1 MGMDIQRTGEAEKKK
16 RRRIIWGAVAL
27 AAILLVTLGLGQLK
41 PAAPTVDKATVW
53 VDTVQRGPMQRE
65 VRGPGTLVA
74 EDIRYVP
81 AIVDG
86 RIERIPAL
94 PGVTVTKDT
103 LLLEMSNPDLEQ
115 NAAEA
120 ESQLKAAQADYQDLK
135 AKLDKDLL
143 NEESMA
149 ATAES
154 QSQQAKL
161 QAEADVKLA
170 KDGLIPEITMKK
182 STLQSASL
190 IEQADTE
197 RKKVEQNKLS
207 ARAQLA
213 AQEARVHQ
221 AQAVYELKRRQVE
234 ALHVKAGIDGV
245 LQELPVQVGQKVAP
259 GANLARVAQPDHLK
273 AELKIP
279 ETQAKDVVIGQ
290 SAQIDTRNGVV
301 AGHVSRVAP
310 SVQDG
315 TVTVDV
321 RLDGGPLPKGARVD
335 LSVDGTILIEKLDNV
350 LYVGRPAYGQPNS
363 KVQMFKLT
371 DGDKEAVRVPVQL
384 GRSSVNTIEIVGGL
398 NVGDKV
404 ILSDTSAWDGHDRL
418 RLN

>member
-16 RRRIIWGAVAL
+16 RRRIIWGAIAL
-27 AAILLVTLGLGQLK
+27 VAILLVTLGLGQLK

-103 LLLEMSNPDLEQ
+103 LLLDMSNPDLEQ

-120 ESQLKAAQADYQDLK
+120 QSQLRAAQADYQDLK

-143 NEESMA
+143 NEESLA
-149 ATAES
+149 VTAES
-154 QSQQAKL
+154 QAQQAKL

-182 STLQSASL
+182 SSLQSASL
-190 IEQADTE
+190 NEAAETE
-197 RKKVEQNKLS
+197 RKKVLQNKLS
-207 ARAQLA
+207 AKAQLA
-213 AQEARVHQ
+213 AQEARVRQ

-234 ALHVKAGIDGV
+234 ALHVRAGIDGV

-290 SAQIDTRNGVV
+290 SAQIDTRNGIVS
-301 AGHVSRVAP
+301 GHVSRVAP

>member
-1 MGMDIQRTGEAEKKK
+1 MDIERTGEAQKK
-16 RRRIIWGAVAL
+16 RTRRIIWGAIAL
-27 AAILLVTLGLGQLK
+27 VAILLVTLGLGQLK

-53 VDTVQRGPMQRE
+53 LDAVQRGPMQRE

-74 EDIRYVP
+74 EDIRYIP

-103 LLLEMSNPDLEQ
+103 LLVEMSNPDLEQ

-120 ESQLKAAQADYQDLK
+120 ESQLKAAQADYQDLQ
-135 AKLDKDLL
+135 AKLDKELL
-143 NEESMA
+143 DQQSTA
-149 ATAES
+149 ASVES
-154 QSQQAKL
+154 QSEQAKL

-182 STLQSASL
+182 STMQSATLGKQSAF
-190 IEQADTE
+190 EKQ
-197 RKKVEQNKLS
+197 KVRQNALS
-207 ARAQLA
+207 AQAQLA
-213 AQEARVHQ
+213 AQRARVNQ
-221 AQAVYELKRRQVE
+221 AEAVYGLRRRQVE
-234 ALHVKAGIDGV
+234 NLHVKAGIDGV

-290 SAQIDTRNGVV
+290 SAQIDTRNGIVS
-301 AGHVSRVAP
+301 GHVSRVAP

-315 TVTVDV
+315 TVTVDIK
-321 RLDGGPLPKGARVD
+321 LDRGALPKGARVD
-335 LSVDGTILIEKLDNV
+335 LSVDGTILIERLDNV

-363 KVQMFKLT
+363 KVQMFKLVD
-371 DGDKEAVRVPVQL
+371 DGKEAVRVPVQL

>member
-1 MGMDIQRTGEAEKKK
+1 MDIQRTGEAEKKK
-16 RRRIIWGAVAL
+16 RRRIIWGAIAL
-27 AAILLVTLGLGQLK
+27 VAILLVTLGLGQLK

-74 EDIRYVP
+74 EDIRFVP

-120 ESQLKAAQADYQDLK
+120 ESQLKAAQADYQDIK

-143 NEESMA
+143 NEQSMA

-154 QSQQAKL
+154 QAQQAKL
-161 QAEADVKLA
+161 QAEADIKLA

-190 IEQADTE
+190 IEQAETE
-197 RKKVEQNKLS
+197 KKKVQQNMLS
-207 ARAQLA
+207 AKAQLA
-213 AQEARVHQ
+213 AQEARVRQ
-221 AQAVYELKRRQVE
+221 AHAVYELRRRQVE
-234 ALHVKAGIDGV
+234 ALHVRAGIDGV

-301 AGHVSRVAP
+301 SGHVSRVAP

-321 RLDGGPLPKGARVD
+321 RLDRGPLPKGARVD

-371 DGDKEAVRVPVQL
+371 DGDKEAVRIPVQL

>member
-16 RRRIIWGAVAL
+16 RRRIIWGAIAL
-27 AAILLVTLGLGQLK
+27 VAILLVTLGLGQLK

-74 EDIRYVP
+74 EDIRFVP

-120 ESQLKAAQADYQDLK
+120 ESQLKAAQADYQDIK

-143 NEESMA
+143 NEQSMA

-154 QSQQAKL
+154 QAQQAKL
-161 QAEADVKLA
+161 QAEADIKLA

-190 IEQADTE
+190 IEQAETE
-197 RKKVEQNKLS
+197 KKKVQQNMLS
-207 ARAQLA
+207 AKAQLA
-213 AQEARVHQ
+213 AQEARVRQ
-221 AQAVYELKRRQVE
+221 AHAVYELRRRQVE
-234 ALHVKAGIDGV
+234 ALHVRAGIDGV
-245 LQELPVQVGQKVAP
+245 LQELPVQVGQ
-259 GANLARVAQPDHLK
+259 
-273 AELKIP
+273 
-279 ETQAKDVVIGQ
+279 
-290 SAQIDTRNGVV
+290 
-301 AGHVSRVAP
+301 
-310 SVQDG
+310 
-315 TVTVDV
+315 
-321 RLDGGPLPKGARVD
+321 
-335 LSVDGTILIEKLDNV
+335 
-350 LYVGRPAYGQPNS
+350 
-363 KVQMFKLT
+363 
-371 DGDKEAVRVPVQL
+371 
-384 GRSSVNTIEIVGGL
+384 
-398 NVGDKV
+398 
-404 ILSDTSAWDGHDRL
+404 
-418 RLN
+418 